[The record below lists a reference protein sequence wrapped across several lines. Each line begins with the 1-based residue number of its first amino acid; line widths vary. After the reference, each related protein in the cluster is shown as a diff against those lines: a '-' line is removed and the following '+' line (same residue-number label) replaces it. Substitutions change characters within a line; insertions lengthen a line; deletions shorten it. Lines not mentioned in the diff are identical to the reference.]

1 MHMHFFRL
9 ANMSQRRTQGF
20 TLLELLVVIAIIG
33 ILASIV
39 LSSVTESRQNAR
51 DAVRLV
57 AMDQINKVILAY
69 QLENGVPPG
78 DDGVMY
84 VNGTKDWI
92 PGLVPDY
99 VHALPTDP
107 RDTTFH
113 SFRYMRQGGD
123 YVLAARFEKEESPH
137 ASGDGGQSDDH
148 YEIASGAHFALTD
161 PDESDW
167 RFEAATGIE
176 THLTC
181 PTPGAQVTICH
192 VPPGNP
198 DNAKTLTVGCTALG
212 PEGHSNH
219 EDDYL
224 GPCTGDETPPVDDGG
239 GDDGGGDDGGEEPPV
254 EDDCPV
260 TISPALDSYVSGD
273 DVQLSWD
280 STCYPSSQVMLEVR
294 KVTEAESA
302 SYIMIYSAANNDG
315 DYPYQGFPS
324 GLIGDD
330 RWVVRVTDYN
340 TRTNWDES
348 SSFSVVG
355 AVADDT
361 APTAPGYLY
370 ATMTAAYLYSEV
382 DLFWGTSID
391 DVGVAGYK
399 VYRDG
404 VEVASVTGTTH
415 QDTGLAAETEYLYTV
430 RAFDAAGN
438 ESDSSPSFLVTT
450 IPEPAAEEPSEE
462 ISELTIH
469 GRFVDAF
476 TGDPIPNVPLKG
488 VVPPSTLLATIG
500 YGDANGYFSI
510 TTDVTTLAN
519 NSVRGF
525 SYRESCYFFNQGDS
539 LATVKRYEDGHL
551 AIIRN
556 NFDLIPRGS
565 LFIDPL
571 TSSDVD
577 LGDVPLWPAKTID
590 VNSDVPVKFIIP
602 YSEESISVGN
612 TLFKTHHTVSDIAVL
627 DYDVVVQVTDENGN
641 VYTSPVQHY
650 SADADC
656 TDAILNF
663 ANGVATWEQ

>member
-1 MHMHFFRL
+1 MPNRSTR
-9 ANMSQRRTQGF
+9 AF
-20 TLLELLVVIAIIG
+20 TIIELLVVIAIIG

-57 AMDQINKVILAY
+57 AMDQINKAILAY

-137 ASGDGGQSDDH
+137 ASSDGGQSDDH

-239 GDDGGGDDGGEEPPV
+239 GDDGGEEPPA

-260 TISPALDSYVSGD
+260 TISPALGSYVSGD

-348 SSFSVVG
+348 STFMVTSAASETTHTISAAAGTGGSVSPSGTVTVSEG
-355 AVADDT
+355 DT
-361 APTAPGYLY
+361 ATFTITPEEGNSIEAVTVDGVNVGTSTVYEFANVIEDHTIE
-370 ATMTAAYLYSEV
+370 ATFSALSV
-382 DLFWGTSID
+382 DLS
-391 DVGVAGYK
+391 
-399 VYRDG
+399 
-404 VEVASVTGTTH
+404 
-415 QDTGLAAETEYLYTV
+415 L
-430 RAFDAAGN
+430 
-438 ESDSSPSFLVTT
+438 
-450 IPEPAAEEPSEE
+450 
-462 ISELTIH
+462 LTIH
-469 GRFVDAF
+469 GRFIDRFTEEPVENVQIQYSGGIWRTFMYSGADGRFSFSTTTEDVDVGIAHKPF
-476 TGDPIPNVPLKG
+476 SHRHTCYKHAPSDP
-488 VVPPSTLLATIG
+488 LATIHRNEDG
-500 YGDANGYFSI
+500 
-510 TTDVTTLAN
+510 
-519 NSVRGF
+519 
-525 SYRESCYFFNQGDS
+525 S
-539 LATVKRYEDGHL
+539 LAIYRNMFDG
-551 AIIRN
+551 
-556 NFDLIPRGS
+556 IPHGS
-565 LFIDPL
+565 LYIDPL
-571 TSSDVD
+571 TTSDVD
-577 LGDVPLWPAKTID
+577 LGDLPLWPAKRLQ
-590 VNSDVPVKFIIP
+590 VNSDIPVQLSIDHVEGGSTNLSYKTAHVKYVP
-602 YSEESISVGN
+602 
-612 TLFKTHHTVSDIAVL
+612 LDDDLTVSL
-627 DYDVVVQVTDENGN
+627 TDEDGTIYQSE
-641 VYTSPVQHY
+641 VYRYPRDAGCETGTLTF
-650 SADADC
+650 AD
-656 TDAILNF
+656 
-663 ANGVATWEQ
+663 GVFTWEQ